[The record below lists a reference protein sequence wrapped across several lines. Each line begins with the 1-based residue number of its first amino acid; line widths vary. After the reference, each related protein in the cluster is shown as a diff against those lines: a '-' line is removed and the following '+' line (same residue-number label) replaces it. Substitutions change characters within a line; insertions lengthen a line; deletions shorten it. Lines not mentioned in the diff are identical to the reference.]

1 MLFQNSSLDNHF
13 LMLIP
18 PKTASDLQ
26 MYKRKL
32 GKAAKIKSKKPKT
45 IDN

>member
-18 PKTASDLQ
+18 SKSASHLQKYKKT
-26 MYKRKL
+26 L